1 MSSEQPGM
9 FTSSVFGRLKLAIRF
24 VLFCLRIFWMARG
37 DMIVSRLLKKYLKL
51 YMAENNNV
59 FMIARGELKTDGK
72 ILKRTREIMENVCS
86 NVKFLKDN
94 GHEQESEV

>member
-1 MSSEQPGM
+1 
-9 FTSSVFGRLKLAIRF
+9 
-24 VLFCLRIFWMARG
+24 
-37 DMIVSRLLKKYLKL
+37 
-51 YMAENNNV
+51 MAENNNV

-94 GHEQESEV
+94 GQAGDPHEQESEV

>member
-1 MSSEQPGM
+1 
-9 FTSSVFGRLKLAIRF
+9 
-24 VLFCLRIFWMARG
+24 
-37 DMIVSRLLKKYLKL
+37 
-51 YMAENNNV
+51 MAENNNV

-94 GHEQESEV
+94 GHEQESEVWENPCHNVIDIYCKFNFNF

>member
-1 MSSEQPGM
+1 
-9 FTSSVFGRLKLAIRF
+9 
-24 VLFCLRIFWMARG
+24 
-37 DMIVSRLLKKYLKL
+37 MIVSRLLKKYLKL
-51 YMAENNNV
+51 LMAENNNV

-94 GHEQESEV
+94 GQASDPHEQESEV

>member
-1 MSSEQPGM
+1 
-9 FTSSVFGRLKLAIRF
+9 
-24 VLFCLRIFWMARG
+24 
-37 DMIVSRLLKKYLKL
+37 
-51 YMAENNNV
+51 MAENNNV

-94 GHEQESEV
+94 GQASDPHEQESEVWENPCHIVIDIYCKFNFNF